1 VVLCAAST
9 TPPPTAAAAAAA
21 PAISFVS
28 VAPATIALSI
38 ERSFRIGF
46 AH

>member
-1 VVLCAAST
+1 MLCAAST
-9 TPPPTAAAAAAA
+9 TPPPTAAAAAA

-38 ERSFRIGF
+38 ERSFRGGF